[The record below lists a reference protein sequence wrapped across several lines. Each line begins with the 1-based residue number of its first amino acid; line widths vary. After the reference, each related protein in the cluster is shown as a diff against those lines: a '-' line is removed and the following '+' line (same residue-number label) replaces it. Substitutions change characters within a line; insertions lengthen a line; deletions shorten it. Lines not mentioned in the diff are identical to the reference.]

1 MTSAISD
8 GYRELSRFFALI
20 TAPLSRT
27 SESWSRVT
35 VLSLL
40 MLSAGIGLT
49 SLVFVYFLHI
59 SYSKITQRAYLSK

>member
-40 MLSAGIGLT
+40 MLSTGIGLT
-49 SLVFVYFLHI
+49 SLDFVYFLHI
-59 SYSKITQRAYLSK
+59 PEVKITQKTLLW